1 MNDLIMNNL
10 PWILA
15 VTFLLSCLMSAIAVT
30 GTMPGSRFS
39 TRVEEWF
46 LSAWIIF
53 GYLLLIG
60 MLIWMLATGVNLA
73 LNLLEGWL

>member
-1 MNDLIMNNL
+1 MNELIWNNIS
-10 PWILA
+10 WILGS
-15 VTFLLSCLMSAIAVT
+15 VFILSCLMSAIAVT

-53 GYLLLIG
+53 GYFVLL
-60 MLIWMLATGVNLA
+60 GV
-73 LNLLEGWL
+73 LLWAAANGVGYVADVLGGWL